1 MSSAPY
7 RAVPNQFRQDLI
19 ARKKLIG
26 CWCSLGSPITTE
38 VMGLAGF
45 DWLLLDGEHAPNDV
59 LSFIPQLMALKDSA
73 SAPVVRP
80 QWNDTVIIKRLLD
93 AGFYNFLIPFVESAD
108 DAKRAVAATR
118 YPPQGVRG
126 VSVSHRSNR
135 YGTVPEYF
143 EVINDNIS
151 VIVQI
156 ESRKAVAVIDE
167 ICAVEGVDCVFIGP
181 SDLAAGYGYLGNPL
195 HPEVQ
200 QAMQKIIASAKEH
213 GKPAG
218 ILAPVEADARRY
230 LEMGVTFVAVGSD
243 LGLFRNASQGGAD
256 GGLGGFGDLFGGLF
270 WKTGLLNTVAAR
282 LAAVPGIR
290 DLSLSTNGTRLAEF
304 AGELRR
310 AGVAR
315 LNVSLDSLDRNRVA
329 QIARRDVLPQ
339 ILDGL
344 EAARGLGFRQIK
356 INMVALPDT
365 SHDEIEAMTEYCI
378 ARGFI
383 LRLIE
388 TMPVGQSGQNAGF
401 IDLRPVMQRMREQ
414 FGLIDG
420 VVPGGGPARYL
431 VSPDRK
437 FKIGFITAIS
447 QHFCDTCN
455 RIRLAA
461 NGTLHLCLGRDEAVD
476 FRQLMRSGRS
486 DAEILAALQA
496 GLAHKPAR
504 HDFGNTQHPLIRM
517 MSATGG

>member
-1 MSSAPY
+1 MLIDGLGRHISYLRLSVTD
-7 RAVPNQFRQDLI
+7 RCDL
-19 ARKKLIG
+19 RCTYCMPEGFQSDDEPREWL
-26 CWCSLGSPITTE
+26 SFDELE
-38 VMGLAGF
+38 RLAGVF
-45 DWLLLDGEHAPNDV
+45 A
-59 LSFIPQLMALKDSA
+59 
-73 SAPVVRP
+73 R
-80 QWNDTVIIKRLLD
+80 
-93 AGFYNFLIPFVESAD
+93 
-108 DAKRAVAATR
+108 
-118 YPPQGVRG
+118 QGVERIRLTG
-126 VSVSHRSNR
+126 GEPLLRRNL
-135 YGTVPEYF
+135 PE
-143 EVINDNIS
+143 
-151 VIVQI
+151 
-156 ESRKAVAVIDE
+156 
-167 ICAVEGVDCVFIGP
+167 
-181 SDLAAGYGYLGNPL
+181 L
-195 HPEVQ
+195 
-200 QAMQKIIASAKEH
+200 
-213 GKPAG
+213 
-218 ILAPVEADARRY
+218 
-230 LEMGVTFVAVGSD
+230 
-243 LGLFRNASQGGAD
+243 
-256 GGLGGFGDLFGGLF
+256 
-270 WKTGLLNTVAAR
+270 AAR

-304 AGELRR
+304 AGDLRR
-310 AGVAR
+310 AGVSR
-315 LNVSLDSLDRNRVA
+315 LNVSLDSLDRSRVA

-476 FRQLMRSGRS
+476 FRQLMRSGHS
-486 DAEILAALQA
+486 DTEILAALQA

-504 HDFGNTQHPLIRM
+504 HDFGNTQHRLIRM